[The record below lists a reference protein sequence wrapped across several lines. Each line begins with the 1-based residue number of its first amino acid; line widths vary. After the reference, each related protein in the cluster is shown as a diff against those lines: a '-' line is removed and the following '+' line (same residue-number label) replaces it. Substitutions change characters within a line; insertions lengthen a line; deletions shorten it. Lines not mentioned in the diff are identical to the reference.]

1 MTRDFNYQAQG
12 NGMKRQLLLSC
23 LPLVVAG
30 PVCAQSSVTLYGIL
44 SEGVMYTSNAG
55 GHQQWQL
62 ASGVQQ
68 SPRFGFTGKEDLGG
82 GNRAIFTL
90 ESGFSMS
97 NGTLGQ
103 GGRLFGRQAFVGLA
117 NDRLGQ
123 LTFGRQIDTMSQSL
137 GWFEAAVQ
145 FATYGPPIGD
155 NDNIFPTF
163 RINNA
168 IQYKSVNV
176 AGVQVLS
183 QYAFSNK
190 ADDFSDNSDFNVAI
204 TYANGPFNAGAA
216 YHVIRMPN
224 STANTAGAVSGD
236 YGFTSP
242 FVTSATGASVSKQ
255 QMYGAGGSY
264 AFGNSK
270 VSLMYTHAQFD
281 YLDESRLSLSNYEAT
296 ATYNITPA
304 LLAGLGYIYT
314 DGHYEPT
321 GKEPKW
327 HQVDAGVDWFLS
339 KRTDLFLVG
348 IFQKAAGDAKFAE
361 IYYNSPS
368 SSREQVSVS
377 LGIRHKF

>member
-1 MTRDFNYQAQG
+1 
-12 NGMKRQLLLSC
+12 MKRRLLLSY
-23 LPLVVAG
+23 LPLVLAG
-30 PVCAQSSVTLYGIL
+30 PACAQSSVTLYGIL
-44 SEGVMYTSNAG
+44 SEGVMYTNNAG

-68 SPRFGFTGKEDLGG
+68 SPRFGLTGRQDLGG

-90 ESGFSMS
+90 ESGFSLS

-137 GWFEAAVQ
+137 GQYEAAVQ

-163 RINNA
+163 RVNNA
-168 IQYKSVNV
+168 VQYKSVNV
-176 AGVQVLS
+176 SGFQLLS
-183 QYAFSNK
+183 AYAFSNK
-190 ADDFSDNSDFNVAI
+190 AGDFTDNSDFNAAL
-204 TYANGPFNAGAA
+204 TYANGPFSAGAA
-216 YHVIRMPN
+216 YHAVNMPN
-224 STANTAGAVSGD
+224 STSNTAGAVSGD

-242 FVTSATGASVSKQ
+242 FVTSSTGASVSKQ

-264 AFGNSK
+264 SIGNAK
-270 VSLMYTHAQFD
+270 VSLMYTHSEFD
-281 YLDESRLSLSNYEAT
+281 YLDQSRLSLSNYEAT
-296 ATYNITPA
+296 VTDYLTPA
-304 LLAGLGYIYT
+304 VLIGLGYIYT

-327 HQVDAGVDWFLS
+327 HQVDAGIDWFLS

-348 IFQKAAGDAKFAE
+348 IFQKAAGDAKFAQV
-361 IYYNSPS
+361 YYNSPS
-368 SSREQVSVS
+368 SSRQQISAS

>member
-1 MTRDFNYQAQG
+1 
-12 NGMKRQLLLSC
+12 MKRQVWLSG
-23 LPLVVAG
+23 LSLIMAG

-44 SEGVMYTSNAG
+44 SEGVMYTSNAN

-68 SPRFGFTGKEDLGG
+68 SPRFGFTGREDLGG
-82 GNRAIFTL
+82 GNQAIFTL

-117 NDRLGQ
+117 NDRFGQ

-137 GWFEAAVQ
+137 GQYEAAVQ

-168 IQYKSVNV
+168 VQYKSVNIS
-176 AGVQVLS
+176 GVQILS
-183 QYAFSNK
+183 QYAFSNM
-190 ADDFSDNSDFNVAI
+190 AGAFGNNRDFNAAA
-204 TYANGPFNAGAA
+204 TYSNGPFSMGVA
-216 YHVIRMPN
+216 YHAVDIPS
-224 STANTAGAVSGD
+224 STTNTTGAVYGD

-242 FVTSATGASVSKQ
+242 FVTSQKGATVSKQ
-255 QMYGAGGSY
+255 QMYGAGSSY
-264 AFGNSK
+264 VLGRAKF
-270 VSLMYTHAQFD
+270 SLMYTHSQFD
-281 YLDESRLSLSNYEAT
+281 YLDASRLSLSNYEAT
-296 ATYNITPA
+296 ATYYISPS

-314 DGHYEPT
+314 DGHYSVT
-321 GKEPKW
+321 DNDPKW
-327 HQVDAGVDWFLS
+327 HQIDAGIDWFLS

-348 IFQKAAGDAKFAE
+348 IFQKAAGDARFAQ

-368 SSREQVSVS
+368 SSREQTSVS
-377 LGIRHKF
+377 IGIRHKF